1 MPIAEPR
8 RDDVMTDYGT
18 LNRLYPQTVTY
29 KVDNKNYILME
40 DENGEFLIKEISQ
53 KGKLDKDISS
63 GQFSRYFD
71 IIQVAY
77 DDKNKNTYI
86 CAISLGGK
94 KMKLF
99 QANNLGIDKKYSK
112 DYVINGRKS
121 FNFFFI
127 DGLLHLLNAMKTT
140 KAAIVFIQFLFN
152 KNQYYFSIKNI
163 KISCN
168 YGRL

>member
-29 KVDNKNYILME
+29 KV
-40 DENGEFLIKEISQ
+40 ENGEFLIKEISQ

-127 DGLLHLLNAMKTT
+127 DGLLHL
-140 KAAIVFIQFLFN
+140 FECDEDN
-152 KNQYYFSIKNI
+152 KGRYSIYS
-163 KISCN
+163 ISF
-168 YGRL
+168 

>member
-71 IIQVAY
+71 IIQVSY

-127 DGLLHLLNAMKTT
+127 DGLLHL
-140 KAAIVFIQFLFN
+140 FECDEDN
-152 KNQYYFSIKNI
+152 KGRYSIYS
-163 KISCN
+163 ISF
-168 YGRL
+168 